1 MSAPAAAATQRGRG
15 STPRPSPPRPAAV
28 LARWTSAQA
37 RNLERHTLALR
48 PFTREEF
55 GSGHAAPTQGH
66 VEAVN
71 ALITRLREPLLTI
84 TRKVAGLAEQAR
96 TDPTPERLRALVT
109 AGEVAHEH
117 VRAVERVWDFYT
129 VFFGQRQGR
138 FGEWLLGCDRIAL
151 DCYQDAFLGL
161 GTARSVP
168 QPAPMCSMESGPTP
182 ATFRRDVRLRRLG
195 FQRNPFP
202 QIQLPYH
209 RLVNPWTLGAVLHEV
224 SHNLQNELGLA
235 RVVPETVERRL
246 VEAGHPPQVA
256 RVWRRW
262 NRETFADLCGLLL
275 GGPAVVASLMD
286 ILARAPVSVW
296 TWNPT
301 AVHPTPYL
309 RLFLSA
315 ELLSRMGFPEEAEGS
330 RRAWRRAYGRPAAPY
345 PKAVLESAD
354 DAVRIVVDTMCF
366 RPYETLGRRTLAQ
379 VVRFAPKEQQMIEE
393 AAGRLARGIDPGIL
407 PERFLIGAARL
418 AFDRRLATPEVIT
431 RHFYRDL
438 ARR

>member
-1 MSAPAAAATQRGRG
+1 MTAAAVPAQQDGRGRAL
-15 STPRPSPPRPAAV
+15 RPSVPRSPAV
-28 LARWTSAQA
+28 LGRWVGAQT
-37 RNLERHTLALR
+37 RNLERHARALR
-48 PFTREEF
+48 PFTRDEF
-55 GSGHAAPTQGH
+55 GTGHAAPTQGH

-71 ALITRLREPLLTI
+71 ALISALREPLLAMN
-84 TRKVAGLAEQAR
+84 RRVARIATGAQA
-96 TDPTPERLRALVT
+96 DPTPERLRRLVT

-117 VRAVERVWDFYT
+117 VRAVERVWDFYMG
-129 VFFGQRQGR
+129 FFGQRQGR

-161 GTARSVP
+161 GTAKSVP
-168 QPAPMCSMESGPTP
+168 SPAPMSCMEAGSTP
-182 ATFRRDVRLRRLG
+182 ATFRRDIRLRRLG

-235 RVVPETVERRL
+235 RVVPETLERRL
-246 VEAGHPPQVA
+246 VQAGHPPEVA

-296 TWNPT
+296 TYNPT
-301 AVHPTPYL
+301 AVHPTPWL
-309 RLFLSA
+309 RLFISA
-315 ELLSRMGFPEEAEGS
+315 ELLSRMGFAEEAEGS
-330 RRAWRRAYGRPAAPY
+330 RRAWRRTYGKRAAPY
-345 PKAVLESAD
+345 PEALLESAD
-354 DAVRIVVDTMCF
+354 DAARLVVDTMCYQ
-366 RPYETLGRRTLAQ
+366 PYDALGRRSLAQ
-379 VVRFAPKEQQMIEE
+379 VIRFAPKEQQMIEE

-418 AFDRRLATPEVIT
+418 AFDRRLAPPDVVT

>member
-1 MSAPAAAATQRGRG
+1 MSAPAAAVTQRGR
-15 STPRPSPPRPAAV
+15 SSDPRPSPPRSPAV
-28 LARWTSAQA
+28 LGRWTSAQT
-37 RNLERHTLALR
+37 RNLERHALALR

-55 GSGHAAPTQGH
+55 GTGHAAPTQGH

-71 ALITRLREPLLTI
+71 ALITRLREPLLTLN
-84 TRKVAGLAEQAR
+84 RRVAAIAARAQA
-96 TDPTPERLRALVT
+96 DPSPERLRQLVT

-117 VRAVERVWDFYT
+117 VRAVERIWDFYMG
-129 VFFGQRQGR
+129 FFGQRQGR

-161 GTARSVP
+161 GTAKSVP
-168 QPAPMCSMESGPTP
+168 QPAPMSCMEAGPTP

-235 RVVPETVERRL
+235 RVVPETLERRL
-246 VEAGHPPQVA
+246 AEAGHPPEVA

-286 ILARAPVSVW
+286 ILARAPASVW
-296 TWNPT
+296 TYNPT
-301 AVHPTPYL
+301 AVHPTPWL
-309 RLFLSA
+309 RLFVSA
-315 ELLSRMGFPEEAEGS
+315 ELLSRMGFPEDADGS
-330 RRAWRRAYGRPAAPY
+330 RKAWRRTYGRRAAPY
-345 PKAVLESAD
+345 PKAMLESAD
-354 DAVRIVVDTMCF
+354 DAVRLVVDTMCF
-366 RPYETLGRRTLAQ
+366 RPYETLGRRSLAQ
-379 VVRFAPKEQQMIEE
+379 VIRFAPKEQQMIEE
-393 AAGRLARGIDPGIL
+393 AARRLARGIDPGIL

-418 AFDRRLATPEVIT
+418 AFDRRLAPPEVIT

>member
-1 MSAPAAAATQRGRG
+1 MVAAAAPARQVGQG
-15 STPRPSPPRPAAV
+15 LEPRPSLPRSAAV
-28 LARWTSAQA
+28 LARWTSAQT
-37 RNLERHTLALR
+37 RNLDRHARALR

-55 GSGHAAPTQGH
+55 GTGHAAPTQGH

-71 ALITRLREPLLTI
+71 ALITTLREPLLALD
-84 TRKVAGLAEQAR
+84 RRVARIAADAQV
-96 TDPTPERLRALVT
+96 DPSPGRLRQLVT
-109 AGEVAHEH
+109 AGEVAHQH
-117 VRAVERVWDFYT
+117 VRAVERVWDFYLG
-129 VFFGQRQGR
+129 FFGQRQGR
-138 FGEWLLGCDRIAL
+138 FAEWLLGCDRIAL

-161 GTARSVP
+161 GTAKSVP
-168 QPAPMCSMESGPTP
+168 QPAPMSCMEAGSTP
-182 ATFRRDVRLRRLG
+182 STFRRDIRLRRLG

-235 RVVPETVERRL
+235 RVVPETLERRL
-246 VEAGHPPQVA
+246 VEAGHPPGVA

-296 TWNPT
+296 TYDP
-301 AVHPTPYL
+301 AGVHPTPWL
-309 RLFLSA
+309 RVFVSA
-315 ELLSRMGFPEEAEGS
+315 ELLSRMGFADEAES
-330 RRAWRRAYGRPAAPY
+330 IRRAWRRTYGRPAAPY
-345 PKAVLESAD
+345 PDALLESAD
-354 DAVRIVVDTMCF
+354 DAVRLVVDTMCF
-366 RPYETLGRRTLAQ
+366 QPYDTLGHRSLAQ
-379 VVRFAPKEQQMIEE
+379 VVRFSPKEQQMIEE

-418 AFDRRLATPEVIT
+418 AFDRRLASPDVVS

>member
-1 MSAPAAAATQRGRG
+1 MSAPAAAVTQRGRSG
-15 STPRPSPPRPAAV
+15 DPRPSPPRSPSV
-28 LARWTSAQA
+28 LGRWTSAQT
-37 RNLERHTLALR
+37 RNLERHALALR

-55 GSGHAAPTQGH
+55 GTGHAAPTQGH

-71 ALITRLREPLLTI
+71 ALITRLREPLLTLN
-84 TRKVAGLAEQAR
+84 RRVAAIAARAQA
-96 TDPTPERLRALVT
+96 DPGPERLRQLVT

-117 VRAVERVWDFYT
+117 VRAVERVWDFYMG
-129 VFFGQRQGR
+129 FFGQRQGR

-161 GTARSVP
+161 GTAKSVP
-168 QPAPMCSMESGPTP
+168 QPAPMSCMEAGPTP

-195 FQRNPFP
+195 LQRNPFP

-235 RVVPETVERRL
+235 RVVPETLERGL
-246 VEAGHPPQVA
+246 VEAGHPPEVA

-286 ILARAPVSVW
+286 ILARAPASVW
-296 TWNPT
+296 TYNPT
-301 AVHPTPYL
+301 AVHPTPWL
-309 RLFLSA
+309 RLFVSA
-315 ELLSRMGFPEEAEGS
+315 ELLSRMGFPEEADGS
-330 RRAWRRAYGRPAAPY
+330 RKAWRRTYGRRAAPY
-345 PKAVLESAD
+345 PRAMLESAD
-354 DAVRIVVDTMCF
+354 DAVRLVVDTMCF
-366 RPYETLGRRTLAQ
+366 RPYETLGRRSLAQ
-379 VVRFAPKEQQMIEE
+379 VIRFAPKEQQMIEE
-393 AAGRLARGIDPGIL
+393 AARRLARGIDPGIL

-418 AFDRRLATPEVIT
+418 AFDRRLAPPEVIT